1 MKDTLFF
8 IVSSMVS
15 DPKRVVVN
23 EEETDGI
30 INFNIIVAKE
40 DIGRV
45 IGKEGKIIKAIRNV
59 MKVPALKQNK
69 RINITLTED

>member
-8 IVSSMVS
+8 IVSNMVS
-15 DPKRVVVN
+15 DPKKVAVK
-23 EEETDGI
+23 EEEIDGI
-30 INFNIIVAKE
+30 INFNITVAKE

-59 MKVPALKQNK
+59 MKIPALKENK

>member
-15 DPKRVVVN
+15 DPKKVVVN
-23 EEETDGI
+23 EEESDGI
-30 INFNIIVAKE
+30 INFNITVAKE
-40 DIGRV
+40 DIGKV

-59 MKVPALKQNK
+59 MKIPALKENK